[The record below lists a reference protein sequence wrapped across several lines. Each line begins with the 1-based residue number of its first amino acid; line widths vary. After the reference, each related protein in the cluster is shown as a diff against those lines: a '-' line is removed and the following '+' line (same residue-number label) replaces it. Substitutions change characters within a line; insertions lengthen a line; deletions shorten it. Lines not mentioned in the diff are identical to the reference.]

1 MADLKH
7 DSDRAAEIATAEKA
21 EILKAL
27 SHATHLIDL
36 LDSLGRCRFDGY

>member
-7 DSDRAAEIATAEKA
+7 DSDRAAEIAT
-21 EILKAL
+21 IFKAL

-36 LDSLGRCRFDGY
+36 LDSLGRSRFDGY